1 MDIEKYYSNFFS
13 GTKDP
18 SLKAM
23 YFFME
28 KLNHPE
34 KKMKFIHVAGTNG
47 KGSTVE
53 MISNILINAGY
64 KVGKYMSPHL
74 IKYNERMSINNQNI
88 SDKELEE
95 LLNRFDVFVKEYNN
109 SNESNVTLFE
119 LETAVGIEYFYENNC
134 DIVILEVGIGGTY
147 DCTNIV
153 NPLIS
158 IITSIGYDHMNI
170 LGNTL
175 QEIAQN
181 KAGIIKENSKTIFVK
196 QEDEVND
203 LIINTCKEKNNQ
215 LILIDKN
222 DIVNYSYDENFQKFD
237 YKKYQ
242 NIQVNLKGEKQ
253 IQNALVSIEC
263 MELLKD
269 FNFQVSEKAI
279 KEGLKNVVH
288 HARFEK
294 IYDNPTIIYE
304 GGHNLPAIENFLNS
318 LNMYYKN
325 REKVFIFQILQT
337 KDYKSV
343 LNKLI
348 NFDNSTFIFT
358 SGNDEE
364 KYVKKEELLEYANIV
379 STKNSYYMME
389 LKDAIDFAKKQCK
402 NKIVFILGSFYIY
415 GDVIK
420 LLRKNDD

>member
-1 MDIEKYYSNFFS
+1 MDIEKYYSNFFK

-23 YFFME
+23 HFFME

-34 KKMKFIHVAGTNG
+34 QKMKFIHIAGTNG

-53 MISNILINAGY
+53 MISNALINAGY

-74 IKYNERMSINNQNI
+74 IKYNERMSINNKNI
-88 SDKELEE
+88 SDLELEE
-95 LLNRFDVFVKEYNN
+95 LLNRFDVYVREYNN
-109 SNESNVTLFE
+109 SNEANITLFE
-119 LETAVGIEYFYENNC
+119 LETALGIEYFYENNC
-134 DIVILEVGIGGTY
+134 DIVILEVGLGGTY
-147 DCTNIV
+147 DCTNII

-158 IITSIGYDHMNI
+158 IITSIGYDHMDL

-175 QEIAQN
+175 QEIAKN

-196 QEDEVND
+196 QEDEVNNI
-203 LIINTCKEKNNQ
+203 IINTCKEKNNK
-215 LILIDKN
+215 LVLIDKN
-222 DIVNYSYDENFQKFD
+222 DIKNYSYNENFQKFD
-237 YKKYQ
+237 YRNYK

-253 IQNALVSIEC
+253 IQNAVLSIEC
-263 MELLKD
+263 IELLRDLNYQISERALKD
-269 FNFQVSEKAI
+269 
-279 KEGLKNVVH
+279 GLKNVIH

-294 IYDNPTIIYE
+294 IFDNPTIIYE

-325 REKVFIFQILQT
+325 SEKVYIFQILKT

-348 NFDNSTFIFT
+348 TQDNSTFIFT
-358 SGNDEE
+358 DGNDTN
-364 KYVKKEELLEYANIV
+364 KYVKKEELLQFANTV
-379 STKNSYYMME
+379 SNKNTYYMMD
-389 LKDAIDFAKKQCK
+389 LKDALRFIKKEYK
-402 NKIVFILGSFYIY
+402 DKIVFILGSFYIY
-415 GDVIK
+415 GDVIE
-420 LLRKNDD
+420 LLRKE

>member
-28 KLNHPE
+28 KLNNPE

-88 SDKELEE
+88 SDKELED
-95 LLNRFDVFVKEYNN
+95 LLNRFDVFVKEYNKL
-109 SNESNVTLFE
+109 NESNVTLFE

-175 QEIAQN
+175 QEIVQN

-222 DIVNYSYDENFQKFD
+222 DIVNYSYDEYFQKFD

-304 GGHNLPAIENFLNS
+304 GGHNLPAIENFLHS

-325 REKVFIFQILQT
+325 SEKVYIFQILQT

-379 STKNSYYMME
+379 STKNSYYTME
-389 LKDAIDFAKKQCK
+389 LKDAIDFVKKQRK

-420 LLRKNDD
+420 LLRENDD